1 MSLLA
6 AGIATGAASLLGQGI
21 GAYSAGRMNKRGERF
36 ARSMYDK
43 QRQHA
48 VDDWHMMNA
57 YNDPSAQMQR
67 LRDAGLNP
75 NLVYGSGADA
85 TTSSTPRSAQSSQP
99 KYETPKLDLGS
110 VVMQGM
116 QMKQLQ
122 ANIARTEAETNRI
135 QADTDAMLY
144 QNRMLTPNMFAVE
157 YENRYSKAFYGA
169 DKEHSSATIQRL
181 EAETKKLISGYMKD
195 DDLFQNVSN
204 RGSGV
209 NQVYEKIKQSVANM
223 VKQHE
228 GQELVNK
235 LKEYEVDVIQ
245 TLGVN
250 QSAAAQ
256 ILSSIL
262 KLFLLR
268 R

>member
-1 MSLLA
+1 MAIPLA
-6 AGIATGAASLLGQGI
+6 PAITAGASLLGQGI
-21 GAYSAGRMNKRGERF
+21 GAYSAGRMNKRAERF

-85 TTSSTPRSAQSSQP
+85 TTSSAPRSSQSHQP

-110 VVMQGM
+110 VAMQAM

-122 ANIARTEAETNRI
+122 ANISRTEAETNRI
-135 QADTDAMLY
+135 DADTQAMLY
-144 QNRMLTPNMFAVE
+144 QNRMLTPQMFALE
-157 YENRYSKAFYGA
+157 YENRRNKAEYGA
-169 DKEHSSATIQRL
+169 DKERSSAAIQRL
-181 EAETKKLISGYMKD
+181 ELETKKLLSGYVKD
-195 DDLFQNVSN
+195 DDLFQGVSN
-204 RGSGV
+204 RGTGV
-209 NQVYEKIKQSVANM
+209 NQVFEKMKQSVANM
-223 VKQHE
+223 VKQYE

-235 LKEYEVDVIQ
+235 LKEYEVDVIN

-256 ILSSIL
+256 VLGSIL